1 MSLFTQINIQLARRS
16 TRIAPTFNP
25 SDIARTTQVTVP
37 KSWSIHT
44 HCDNVAPHAAE
55 FAEKLHVDEDAVLEM
70 PDHDEIAIAKLDT
83 PKNDE
88 RPPLGEI
95 APNSGSGYEDEVADM
110 KKSTKGRKT
119 AKKGTKGG
127 KKDKAASANIQAE
140 VEEEEVM
147 PVVEDAAEEA
157 FNDEPSDEPID
168 SDAPTAITGTTQPE
182 EIPSQETLPLRMT
195 RSQVALA
202 QEQQTLPETNEE
214 ADDKDEQEAVEQPS
228 LHIDI
233 QQAEETSPAPAP
245 ASPLATATP
254 KVIASLRKD
263 TSGMRSTSNKENE
276 GPSEASISVPVRDAS
291 LTPSRSTSNYDA
303 LEAAVV
309 EAATPPS
316 VSRRASAAEVHAVE
330 SQQVETSL
338 RLEHVNMQLAEQS
351 ADAPIES
358 PAPAGQEALVPENEE
373 APFKVVTVEP
383 QPVETSPEAENIDT
397 LLSEQPADTPI
408 ESPTQIGQEAPLSAR
423 KDTQQPQMISD
434 PPAATDA
441 LKDALEQVASE
452 ASQVD
457 APAEKPKP
465 KAKKPAPVVRTTK
478 ASAARMSL
486 AKGDKAG
493 AAKASSSARP
503 RPSTARQS
511 TVSKPV
517 AERSQ
522 RVPSIG
528 TQKPASEKNE
538 KPTQQKKEATIPH
551 SKPRPVNL
559 SFPTPPPPPKSKKA
573 PTTSTFQLPG
583 EAVAAKLKA
592 AREERMKK
600 EAEQPQEK
608 KPSVFKPRPAPPA
621 LKKTSSVIRQTTST
635 KARESMVNA
644 KPTGSALPSAGL
656 KRASTVTAG
665 STSGTTRPRAA
676 VPPRTT
682 AKPEDKSL
690 KVAKRPT
697 TTTSAA
703 AGPTSS
709 SRASSLTTTT
719 TTTRTS
725 SAPRPSTA
733 GRPVPAPTSSA
744 PTAPAAQQQQQHRI
758 LSKGTAKGK
767 EVFSRALLAKEA
779 AGKEKREKE
788 EAARKAREVAAERG
802 RLASREWAEKQKGRK
817 VGNGGKRGDGGSGS
831 GSGSGSGKAVV
842 PAATAAVASEA
853 LGQGMQGTEG
863 AAVLAQGAEE
873 VAVPAGAEAEGDGVC
888 FLLSVGARSG
898 VVCFS
903 LEWLVGRLVVFPK
916 RADVISL
923 KPVEELR
930 GEVAYDDTRSGTKD
944 ALGSLER
951 HGLQIEDAGFG
962 RSVDHSIFTADV
974 IRGDGHVAADF
985 LRVGDD
991 VEVLRRGLDHDD
1003 VRTFANLVAS
1013 PVPEAGDGARC
1024 VAEWTVQTPGELGR
1038 VRHQDYFVRDPGF
1051 DQLEFDRADAAVVHI
1066 GRCHA
1071 VCAGFGVGDCYV

>member
-1 MSLFTQINIQLARRS
+1 MGRM
-16 TRIAPTFNP
+16 TRA
-25 SDIARTTQVTVP
+25 
-37 KSWSIHT
+37 K
-44 HCDNVAPHAAE
+44 AAE

-70 PDHDEIAIAKLDT
+70 PDHDEIAIAKLET

-511 TVSKPV
+511 TVSKLV

-600 EAEQPQEK
+600 EADQPEEK
-608 KPSVFKPRPAPPA
+608 KPSAFKARPAPPA
-621 LKKTSSVIRQTTST
+621 PKKTTSVARQTTST
-635 KARESMVNA
+635 KARESMASA
-644 KPTGSALPSAGL
+644 KPTGSAAPSTGL

-665 STSGTTRPRAA
+665 NTSGTTRPKAA

-697 TTTSAA
+697 TTTIAA
-703 AGPTSS
+703 TGPTSS
-709 SRASSLTTTT
+709 SRPSSLTTTA
-719 TTTRTS
+719 RTS

-733 GRPVPAPTSSA
+733 DRPVPAPTSSA

-817 VGNGGKRGDGGSGS
+817 LGNGGKRGDGGSGNA
-831 GSGSGSGKAVV
+831 SGKPVV
-842 PAATAAVASEA
+842 VVAASAASEA

-873 VAVPAGAEAEGDGVC
+873 VAVPAGAEAEADG
-888 FLLSVGARSG
+888 L
-898 VVCFS
+898 
-903 LEWLVGRLVVFPK
+903 
-916 RADVISL
+916 
-923 KPVEELR
+923 
-930 GEVAYDDTRSGTKD
+930 
-944 ALGSLER
+944 
-951 HGLQIEDAGFG
+951 
-962 RSVDHSIFTADV
+962 
-974 IRGDGHVAADF
+974 
-985 LRVGDD
+985 
-991 VEVLRRGLDHDD
+991 
-1003 VRTFANLVAS
+1003 
-1013 PVPEAGDGARC
+1013 
-1024 VAEWTVQTPGELGR
+1024 
-1038 VRHQDYFVRDPGF
+1038 
-1051 DQLEFDRADAAVVHI
+1051 
-1066 GRCHA
+1066 
-1071 VCAGFGVGDCYV
+1071 GVGV

>member
-1 MSLFTQINIQLARRS
+1 MGRM
-16 TRIAPTFNP
+16 TRA
-25 SDIARTTQVTVP
+25 
-37 KSWSIHT
+37 K
-44 HCDNVAPHAAE
+44 AAE

-70 PDHDEIAIAKLDT
+70 PEHDENAIAKLET
-83 PKNDE
+83 PKGDE

-95 APNSGSGYEDEVADM
+95 APNSGSGLEDEVADM

-119 AKKGTKGG
+119 AKKRTKGR
-127 KKDKAASANIQAE
+127 KKDLTASTNTETE

-157 FNDEPSDEPID
+157 CNDERGDEPID

-182 EIPSQETLPLRMT
+182 ETPSQETLPLRMT

-202 QEQQTLPETNEE
+202 QEQQTLPERNEGVE
-214 ADDKDEQEAVEQPS
+214 EKDEQEAVEQPS

-233 QQAEETSPAPAP
+233 QQAEATSPHAAP

-263 TSGMRSTSNKENE
+263 TTGMRSTSNKENE
-276 GPSEASISVPVRDAS
+276 GPSEASIPVPARDAS

-309 EAATPPS
+309 EAATPHS
-316 VSRRASAAEVHAVE
+316 VSRRASAAEGHAVE

-338 RLEHVNMQLAEQS
+338 RLEHVNTLLAEQS

-358 PAPAGQEALVPENEE
+358 PAPAGQEAPVPENEE
-373 APFKVVTVEP
+373 APTKVVTVEP
-383 QPVETSPEAENIDT
+383 QPVEASPKAENIGN

-408 ESPTQIGQEAPLSAR
+408 ESPPTQIGQEAPLSAK

-452 ASQVD
+452 ASQAD

-486 AKGDKAG
+486 AQGDKAG

-522 RVPSIG
+522 RVPSVG
-528 TQKPASEKNE
+528 TQKPALEKNE

-600 EAEQPQEK
+600 EADQPEEK
-608 KPSVFKPRPAPPA
+608 KPSTFKARPAPPA
-621 LKKTSSVIRQTTST
+621 LKKTPSVVRQKTST
-635 KARESMVNA
+635 KARESMVSA
-644 KPTGSALPSAGL
+644 KPTGSAPPSAGL

-665 STSGTTRPRAA
+665 STSATTRPKAA

-703 AGPTSS
+703 AGPTNP
-709 SRASSLTTTT
+709 SRPSSLTTTT
-719 TTTRTS
+719 TLTRTS

-733 GRPVPAPTSSA
+733 GRTGPAPPAASSAAAA
-744 PTAPAAQQQQQHRI
+744 PTAPAAHHQQQQQQRI

-788 EAARKAREVAAERG
+788 EAARKARELAAERG
-802 RLASREWAEKQKGRK
+802 RQASREWAEKQKGRK
-817 VGNGGKRGDGGSGS
+817 LGNGGKRGDGGSGS
-831 GSGSGSGKAVV
+831 GKPVV
-842 PAATAAVASEA
+842 AVAASAASKA
-853 LGQGMQGTEG
+853 LGQGTQGTEG

-873 VAVPAGAEAEGDGVC
+873 VAVPAGAEA
-888 FLLSVGARSG
+888 
-898 VVCFS
+898 
-903 LEWLVGRLVVFPK
+903 
-916 RADVISL
+916 
-923 KPVEELR
+923 
-930 GEVAYDDTRSGTKD
+930 
-944 ALGSLER
+944 
-951 HGLQIEDAGFG
+951 
-962 RSVDHSIFTADV
+962 
-974 IRGDGHVAADF
+974 
-985 LRVGDD
+985 
-991 VEVLRRGLDHDD
+991 
-1003 VRTFANLVAS
+1003 
-1013 PVPEAGDGARC
+1013 
-1024 VAEWTVQTPGELGR
+1024 
-1038 VRHQDYFVRDPGF
+1038 
-1051 DQLEFDRADAAVVHI
+1051 
-1066 GRCHA
+1066 
-1071 VCAGFGVGDCYV
+1071 